1 MNEIENRNQIDIN
14 PTASKEQA
22 KACQRLWS
30 MVILYALRDARER
43 IANTKAKNLEW
54 AVRQEMDYFTSRD
67 FEAVCQ
73 WAGFEIEPD
82 TIENGLRTLRRW

>member
-1 MNEIENRNQIDIN
+1 MNEIETEMDIDLV
-14 PTASKEQA
+14 ASKEQA

-54 AVRQEMDYFTSRD
+54 AVRQEMDYFTNRD
-67 FEAVCQ
+67 FEAVCRF
-73 WAGFEIEPD
+73 AGFEIDLD
-82 TIENGLRTLRRW
+82 TIENGLRKLRRW

>member
-1 MNEIENRNQIDIN
+1 MNEIETEMDIDLV
-14 PTASKEQA
+14 ASKEQA

-67 FEAVCQ
+67 FEAVCRF
-73 WAGFEIEPD
+73 AGFEIELD
-82 TIENGLRTLRRW
+82 TIENGLRTLWRW

>member
-1 MNEIENRNQIDIN
+1 MNEIETEMDIDLV
-14 PTASKEQA
+14 ASKEQA

-54 AVRQEMDYFTSRD
+54 RCV
-67 FEAVCQ
+67 
-73 WAGFEIEPD
+73 
-82 TIENGLRTLRRW
+82 RRWIISQVEILKRYADLLVLKLS

>member
-1 MNEIENRNQIDIN
+1 MNEIETEIDIDL
-14 PTASKEQA
+14 AAIKEQA
-22 KACQRLWS
+22 QACQRLWVA
-30 MVILYALRDARER
+30 VIFCALRDAREK
-43 IANTKAKNLEW
+43 IASTKSKDLEW

-67 FEAVCQ
+67 FERVCQ

>member
-1 MNEIENRNQIDIN
+1 MNEIETEMDIDLV
-14 PTASKEQA
+14 ASKEQA
-22 KACQRLWS
+22 GACRNLWV
-30 MVILYALRDARER
+30 MVITYALRDARER

-67 FEAVCQ
+67 FEAVCRF
-73 WAGFEIEPD
+73 ADFEIDLD

>member
-1 MNEIENRNQIDIN
+1 MNEIETEMDIDLV
-14 PTASKEQA
+14 ASKEQA
-22 KACQRLWS
+22 QACQRLWS

-43 IANTKAKNLEW
+43 IANTKAKDLEW

-67 FEAVCQ
+67 FEKVCQ
-73 WAGFEIEPD
+73 LAGFEIKPD